1 MQINFLSYFINN
13 LILIDKI
20 LNRRFKLS
28 NELQSAYLAII
39 ATSKQGYLYETHYCS
54 YKAL

>member
-20 LNRRFKLS
+20 LNRLFKLS